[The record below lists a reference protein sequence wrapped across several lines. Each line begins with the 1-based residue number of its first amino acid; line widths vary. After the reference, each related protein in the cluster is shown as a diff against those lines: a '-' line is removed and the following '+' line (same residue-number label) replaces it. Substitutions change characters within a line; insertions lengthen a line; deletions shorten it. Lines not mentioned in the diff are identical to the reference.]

1 MIGVH
6 LIHDRPHKDYL
17 DSWGVSAGFELGR
30 KVNIA
35 RLGIPEWKDLYFAG
49 AVMGRRLPG
58 RHWK

>member
-1 MIGVH
+1 MIS
-6 LIHDRPHKDYL
+6 LKDYL

-49 AVMGRRLPG
+49 AVMGRQLPG
-58 RHWK
+58 KHWK